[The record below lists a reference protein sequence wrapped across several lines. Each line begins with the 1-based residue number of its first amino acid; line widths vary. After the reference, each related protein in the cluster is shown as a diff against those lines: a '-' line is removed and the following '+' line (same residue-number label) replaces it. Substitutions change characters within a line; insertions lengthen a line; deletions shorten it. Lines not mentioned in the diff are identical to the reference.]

1 MNVNVNSFISSFK
14 SKFKNICHWT
24 TSTIRG
30 IKNWDKMKTVKFYW
44 IFSPK
49 FSCVEWHDD
58 DCGCFIPSNLLLKK
72 KWNFSAK

>member
-1 MNVNVNSFISSFK
+1 MNVNSFISSFK

-24 TSTIRG
+24 AFTIMD
-30 IKNWDKMKTVKFYW
+30 IKNWEKTKTVKFYC

-58 DCGCFIPSNLLLKK
+58 DWGYFIPPDLKK
-72 KWNFSAK
+72 K